1 MSSGRACFTK
11 WTLPTVAALLGVA
24 SMAQAAEQGGP
35 VSTRVYSDFAA
46 TEPGIDSFTAMF
58 ARNGGWQTF
67 GLPNFG
73 PGVVVTDS
81 GIVTAWSSGFLR
93 GTNVRVPALG
103 DLRYHDDGFVAGL
116 DVRLA
121 EHAIVGISV
130 SHASIGLS
138 DSGSAGTAGGGAT
151 SVGLSAAASSDI
163 VYGAAAAQYT
173 FSSLSVRRTDSSG
186 QLSPG
191 TVRAGVLMGHFFD
204 LSGVTFAP
212 VGELQYAH
220 TDSQTVSESGAG
232 ALTVDVPGYDTLT
245 SRVGIRI
252 NAAFYRYGILGTPFV
267 SVLWEHQLRT
277 VVAGSG
283 VSRSPSDPATE
294 QSPLA

>member
-1 MSSGRACFTK
+1 
-11 WTLPTVAALLGVA
+11 
-24 SMAQAAEQGGP
+24 
-35 VSTRVYSDFAA
+35 
-46 TEPGIDSFTAMF
+46 
-58 ARNGGWQTF
+58 
-67 GLPNFG
+67 
-73 PGVVVTDS
+73 VT
-81 GIVTAWSSGFLR
+81 GWSSGFLR
-93 GTNVRVPALG
+93 GTSVRVPALG
-103 DLRYHDDGFVAGL
+103 NLKYHDDGFVAGL

-138 DSGSAGTAGGGAT
+138 DSGSAGTAGGGTT

-173 FSSLSVRRTDSSG
+173 FSSLSVWRTDSSG

-204 LSGVTFAP
+204 LSGFTFAP

-232 ALTVDVPGYDTLT
+232 ALTVDVSGYDTLT
-245 SRVGIRI
+245 SRFGIRI
-252 NAAFYRYGILGTPFV
+252 NSAFYRYGILGTPFV

-277 VVAGSG
+277 AVGSG
-283 VSRSPSDPATE
+283 VS
-294 QSPLA
+294 PLALGPGDGIITFGVTAKVPGDAILGIEFGDRFGGKVDERTVRFSLARSG